1 MSTLI
6 FFDINGTLI
15 KRDART
21 DLPYSYA
28 LNKLLKIEDSMAGI
42 NTSARSDKDV
52 FMEALDN
59 QKIVFSEELWS
70 KFLGLYQEQL
80 ESFKNSDVWRENA
93 DAIGFVNDLK
103 TKGANLSL
111 ITGEL
116 SIGAQYKLEKLG
128 IWHAFPSGGFG
139 EDDLTRFGIADRA
152 HEKALAHYGQS
163 FDQLIIIGDTLL
175 DIKTARHLGA
185 KVISITTGSNS
196 REELESL
203 NPDMIIDCFADLSE
217 NFVEELFQ

>member
-21 DLPYSYA
+21 DLPYTYA
-28 LNKLLKIEDSMAGI
+28 LNKLLKIENSMEGI

-52 FMEALDN
+52 FIEALGKQTLD
-59 QKIVFSEELWS
+59 FTDELWNE
-70 KFLGLYQEQL
+70 FLVLYREQL
-80 ESFKNSDVWRENA
+80 EVFKTSDVWRENA
-93 DAIGFVNDLK
+93 DAISFVEKLAK
-103 TKGANLSL
+103 KHPYLSL

-116 SIGAQYKLEKLG
+116 SMGAEYKLKKLN
-128 IWHAFPSGGFG
+128 IWQHFPTGGFG

-152 HEKALAHYGQS
+152 LEKAIHHYHQE

-196 REELESL
+196 REELETLS
-203 NPDMIIDCFADLSE
+203 PDIIIDRFDELSDHFIDDL
-217 NFVEELFQ
+217 F